1 MVEMINRTTGGPM
14 WVHESRV
21 REYLAAGHRLAA
33 APAAEKTGTP
43 PAKTPAAKKKGR
55 KGAG

>member
-21 REYLAAGHRLAA
+21 EEYLAAGHRLAA
-33 APAAEKTGTP
+33 APA
-43 PAKTPAAKKKGR
+43 PAKPLKPAQAKKKGR